1 MAEQGS
7 WVGLGCVALSNVSG
21 FPRIGRNRE
30 LKFATEGHWRGETS
44 AEELAATAKAIRIE
58 NWKLMQDAG
67 IDLIPSNDFSYYDQ
81 VLDTI
86 ALVGAVPER
95 YGWGGGEVDLDTYF
109 AMARG
114 RQTDDVDVT
123 AMEMTK
129 WFNTNYHYIVPELG
143 PDTRFSLSS
152 SKPFDEHSE
161 AMEEV
166 GIDTVPVLIGPVS
179 FLLLSKPAE
188 GVDDRFDA
196 VDLIEPLIEVYG
208 EVIEKLAGQGATWVQ
223 FDEPCFVQDRT
234 EKELDALR
242 LAYEELC
249 KVHER
254 PRIVVK
260 TYFDHVGD
268 AYGVLRDL
276 PIEGV
281 GLDFT
286 GFIHEEGIG
295 FGEAPFHEHGGR
307 HNAEFIANQEGLDD
321 QWLFAGIVDGRNV
334 WINHLEHSLDALD
347 GMRDRTA
354 QLVVSTSC
362 SLLHTPIDLDA
373 EPAGGDAD
381 LDDELRSW
389 MAFATQKIGEV
400 ATLAKGVA
408 EGREAIADQLD
419 KNDRAIDSRRD
430 SARTRNPDVRDRVAA
445 LTEADARRDTPFAE
459 RKRLQQEKLGL
470 PTFPATTIGSFPQTD
485 EIRAARRQ
493 LREGEIELAEYEDR
507 MRAEIDRVISFQ
519 EEIGL
524 DVLVHGEPE
533 RNDMVQYFGEQML
546 GYAFT
551 ENAWVQSYGSRCVRP
566 PIIFGDVSRPAP
578 MTVEW
583 ITYAQSKTD
592 LPLKGM
598 LTGPVTMLEW
608 SFVRDDQPRSETC
621 EQLALAIRDEVADL
635 EEAGIPIIHVDEPA
649 IREGLPLR
657 HDRWDEYLRWA
668 VYSFRVATSGVS
680 DETQV
685 HTHMCYSDFGDI
697 LEHIQEMDADVT
709 LIEAARSRMELLHHW
724 DRSGFT
730 HDLGPGVYDIHS
742 PRVPSTEEIAEL
754 LHEAARVLRPEQ
766 LWVTPD
772 CGLKT
777 RAWAEVDPS
786 LRNMVEAAKQLR
798 EELVPAS

>member
-1 MAEQGS
+1 M
-7 WVGLGCVALSNVSG
+7 ALSSVSG
-21 FPRIGRNRE
+21 FPRIGRDRE
-30 LKFATEGHWRGETS
+30 LKFATEGYWRGETS
-44 AEELAATAKAIRIE
+44 AEELAATARAIRVE

-95 YGWGGGEVDLDTYF
+95 YGWSDNQVDLDTYF

-114 RQTDDVDVT
+114 RQTGKVDVT

-129 WFNTNYHYIVPELG
+129 WFDTNYHYIVPELG
-143 PDTRFSLSS
+143 PGTKFSLSS
-152 SKPFDEHSE
+152 SKPFDEHAE

-166 GIDTVPVLIGPVS
+166 GIDTVPVLLGPVS
-179 FLLLSKPAE
+179 FLLLSKPAD
-188 GVDDRFDA
+188 GVDERFDA
-196 VDLIEPLIEVYG
+196 LDLIEDLVEVYG
-208 EVIEKLAGQGATWVQ
+208 EVIEKLAEQGATWVQ
-223 FDEPCFVQDRT
+223 LDEPCFVEDRT
-234 EKELDALR
+234 EKELDGLR
-242 LAYEELC
+242 LAYEELA

-268 AYGVLRDL
+268 AYAVLRDL

-286 GFIHEEGIG
+286 GFVHGDLLS
-295 FGEAPFHEHGGR
+295 PSVHVHGGR
-307 HNAEFIANQEGLDD
+307 HNAEFLANDPLGEK
-321 QWLFAGIVDGRNV
+321 WLFAGIVDGRNV
-334 WINHLEHSLDALD
+334 WINHFEHSLDALD
-347 GMRDRTA
+347 AMQDRTE

-389 MAFATQKIGEV
+389 MAFAVQKVGEV
-400 ATLAKGVA
+400 ATLAKGVS
-408 EGREAIADQLD
+408 EGREAISDELD
-419 KNDRAIDSRRD
+419 RNDRARDSRRD
-430 SARTRNPDVRDRVAA
+430 SHRTRTPEVRERVEA
-445 LTEADARRDTPFAE
+445 LSEADARRDTPFPE
-459 RKRLQQEKLGL
+459 RKEAQRAKLGL
-470 PTFPATTIGSFPQTD
+470 PTFPSTTIGSYPQTE
-485 EIRAARRQ
+485 EIRQARRQ
-493 LREGEIELAEYEDR
+493 LLQGEIEFPEYEER
-507 MRAEIDRVISFQ
+507 MRREIDRVIDFQ

-551 ENAWVQSYGSRCVRP
+551 QNAWVQSYGSRYVRP

-578 MTVEW
+578 MTVDW
-583 ITYAQSKTD
+583 ITYAESQTD
-592 LPLKGM
+592 KPVKGM
-598 LTGPVTMLEW
+598 LTGPVTMLQW
-608 SFVRDDQPRSETC
+608 SFVRDDQPRSQTC
-621 EQLALAIRDEVADL
+621 EQLALAIRDEVEDL
-635 EEAGIPIIHVDEPA
+635 ERAGIPIIQVDEPA

-657 HDRWDEYLRWA
+657 KDRWDEYLAWA
-668 VYSFRVATSGVS
+668 VHAFRVATSVVR
-680 DETQV
+680 DDTMVQ
-685 HTHMCYSDFGDI
+685 THMCYSDFGDI
-697 LEHIQEMDADVT
+697 MEHIQAMDADVN

-724 DRSGFT
+724 EKTGYTNDI
-730 HDLGPGVYDIHS
+730 GPGVYDIHS
-742 PRVPSTEEIAEL
+742 PRVPSTEEMIEL
-754 LHEAARVLRPEQ
+754 LREAARVLRPEQ
-766 LWVTPD
+766 IWVNPD

-777 RAWAEVDPS
+777 RTWNEIEPS
-786 LRNMVEAAKQLR
+786 LANMVEAAKQLR

>member
-1 MAEQGS
+1 M
-7 WVGLGCVALSNVSG
+7 ALSNVTG

-30 LKFATEGHWRGETS
+30 LKFATEGYWRGETS
-44 AEELAATAKAIRIE
+44 ADQLAATAKAIRVE

-67 IDLIPSNDFSYYDQ
+67 IDLIPSNDFSCYDQ

-95 YGWGGGEVDLDTYF
+95 YGWSGGQVHLDTYF

-114 RQTDDVDVT
+114 TQDVT

-129 WFNTNYHYIVPELG
+129 WFDTNYHYIVPELG

-152 SKPFDEHSE
+152 SKPFDEHAE

-166 GIDTVPVLIGPVS
+166 GIDTTPVLIGPVS

-188 GVDDRFDA
+188 GASERFDA
-196 VDLIEPLIEVYG
+196 VDLIEPLVEVYG
-208 EVIEKLAGQGATWVQ
+208 EVIEKLAEQGATWVQ
-223 FDEPCFVQDRT
+223 LDEPCFVADRT

-286 GFIHEEGIG
+286 GNVHGNELDPEV
-295 FGEAPFHEHGGR
+295 HEHGGR
-307 HNAEFIANQEGLDD
+307 HNAEFIASQEGLDD

-334 WINHLEHSLDALD
+334 WINHLEHSLDALE
-347 GMRDRTA
+347 GLRTRTA
-354 QLVVSTSC
+354 ELVISTSC
-362 SLLHTPIDLDA
+362 SLLHTPIDLAA
-373 EPAGGDAD
+373 EPAGVDAD
-381 LDDELRSW
+381 LDDEMRSW
-389 MAFATQKIGEV
+389 MAFAVQKVGEV

-419 KNDRAIDSRRD
+419 ANDRARDSRRD
-430 SARTRNPDVRDRVAA
+430 SQRTRNVEVRARIESLDEEHDQRPSPFEQRRQAQRSRIEIPD
-445 LTEADARRDTPFAE
+445 L
-459 RKRLQQEKLGL
+459 
-470 PTFPATTIGSFPQTD
+470 FPATTIGSFPQTD
-485 EIRAARRQ
+485 EIRQTRAKEKRGEIDWQAYKEAMQ
-493 LREGEIELAEYEDR
+493 GEIEK
-507 MRAEIDRVISFQ
+507 VIRFQ
-519 EEIGL
+519 EDVGL

-533 RNDMVQYFGEQML
+533 RNDMVQYFGEQME
-546 GYAFT
+546 GYVFT
-551 ENAWVQSYGSRCVRP
+551 ENAWVQSYGSRYVRP
-566 PIIFGDVSRPAP
+566 PIIFGDVLRPSQ
-578 MTVEW
+578 MTVDW
-583 ITYAQSKTD
+583 TSYAQSLADK
-592 LPLKGM
+592 PVKGM

-608 SFVRDDQPRSETC
+608 SFVRDDQPLAETC
-621 EQLALAIRDEVADL
+621 NQLALAIRDEVEDL
-635 EEAGIPIIHVDEPA
+635 EKSGVQIIQVDEPA

-657 HDRWDEYLRWA
+657 KDRWAEYLTWA
-668 VYSFRVATSGVS
+668 VHSFRLATAVVK
-680 DETQV
+680 DETQIQ
-685 HTHMCYSDFGDI
+685 THMCYSDFGDI

-709 LIEAARSRMELLHHW
+709 LIEAARSRMELLADW
-724 DRSGFT
+724 EKTGYRNDI
-730 HDLGPGVYDIHS
+730 GPGVYDIHS
-742 PRVPSTEEIAEL
+742 PRIPSTGEMVEL

-766 LWVTPD
+766 IWVNPD

-777 RAWAEVDPS
+777 RTWDEVEPS
-786 LRNMVEAAKQLR
+786 LRNMVDAAKQLR

>member
-1 MAEQGS
+1 MGM
-7 WVGLGCVALSNVSG
+7 ALSNVSG

-30 LKFATEGHWRGETS
+30 LKFATEGYWRGQTS
-44 AEELAATAKAIRIE
+44 ADELAATAKAIRVE

-67 IDLIPSNDFSYYDQ
+67 IDLIPSNDFSFYDQ

-95 YGWGGGEVDLDTYF
+95 YGWTGGGVDLDTYF

-114 RQTDDVDVT
+114 RQTDEVDVT

-129 WFNTNYHYIVPELG
+129 WFDTNYHYLVPELG
-143 PDTRFSLSS
+143 PGTEFSLSS
-152 SKPFDEHSE
+152 TKPFDEHAE
-161 AMEEV
+161 AMEEL
-166 GIDTVPVLIGPVS
+166 GIDTIPVLIGPVS
-179 FLLLSKPAE
+179 FLLLSKPAD
-188 GVDDRFDA
+188 GVSESFDPL
-196 VDLIEPLIEVYG
+196 DLIEPLVEVYG
-208 EVIEKLAGQGATWVQ
+208 EVIEKLAEQGATWVQ
-223 FDEPCFVQDRT
+223 LDEPCFVEDRS

-286 GFIHEEGIG
+286 GVVHGNELDETV
-295 FGEAPFHEHGGR
+295 HEHGGR
-307 HNAEFIANQEGLDD
+307 HNAQFIADQGGLDD

-334 WINHLEHSLDALD
+334 WINHLEHSLDALE
-347 GMRDRTA
+347 GLSSRTQ

-373 EPAGGDAD
+373 EPADGDAD
-381 LDDELRSW
+381 LDDEARSW
-389 MAFATQKIGEV
+389 MAFAVQKVGEV
-400 ATLAKGVA
+400 RTLANGLA
-408 EGREAIADQLD
+408 DGRPAIAGELD
-419 KNDRAIDSRRD
+419 ANDRAHDSRRG
-430 SARTRNPDVRDRVAA
+430 SHRTGNSEVRARVEA
-445 LTEADARRDTPFAE
+445 LTDADARRETPFAE
-459 RKRLQQEKLGL
+459 RKEAQQQRLGL
-470 PTFPATTIGSFPQTD
+470 PNFPSTTIGSYPQTD
-485 EIRAARRQ
+485 EIRTARKQ
-493 LREGEIELAEYEDR
+493 LREGEIQLAEYEER
-507 MRAEIDRVISFQ
+507 MRGEIDRVIDFQ

-546 GYAFT
+546 GYVFT
-551 ENAWVQSYGSRCVRP
+551 QNAWVQSYGSRYVRP
-566 PIIFGDVSRPAP
+566 PIIFGDVSRPVP

-583 ITYAQSKTD
+583 INYAQSKSEK
-592 LPLKGM
+592 PVKGM
-598 LTGPVTMLEW
+598 LTGPVTMLQW
-608 SFVRDDQPRSETC
+608 SFVRDDQPLSVTC
-621 EQLALAIRDEVADL
+621 EQLALAIRDEVDDL
-635 EEAGIPIIHVDEPA
+635 EKAGVGVIQVDEPA

-657 HDRWDEYLRWA
+657 RDRWDEYLQWA
-668 VYSFRVATSGVS
+668 VYSFRVATSVVR
-680 DETQV
+680 DDTQIQ
-685 HTHMCYSDFGDI
+685 THMCYSDFGDI
-697 LEHIQEMDADVT
+697 MEHIQAMDADVN
-709 LIEAARSRMELLHHW
+709 LIEAARSRMELLHDW
-724 DRSGFT
+724 EKTGYTNDI
-730 HDLGPGVYDIHS
+730 GPGVYDIHS
-742 PRVPSTEEIAEL
+742 PRVPTVDEMVEL

-766 LWVTPD
+766 IWVNPD

-777 RAWAEVDPS
+777 RAWPETEES
-786 LRNMVEAAKQLR
+786 LRNMVQAAKQLR